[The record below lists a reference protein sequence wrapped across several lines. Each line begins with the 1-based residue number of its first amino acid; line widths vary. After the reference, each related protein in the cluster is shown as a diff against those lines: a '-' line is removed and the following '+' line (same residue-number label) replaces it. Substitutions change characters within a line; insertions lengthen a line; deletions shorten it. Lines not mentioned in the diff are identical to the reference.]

1 MWSGCG
7 LRLINTC
14 IGDLCGRCAENYSV
28 TLDLRDCAED
38 VNCHIGLGVYIFSR
52 EPHDLL

>member
-1 MWSGCG
+1 MWSRCG